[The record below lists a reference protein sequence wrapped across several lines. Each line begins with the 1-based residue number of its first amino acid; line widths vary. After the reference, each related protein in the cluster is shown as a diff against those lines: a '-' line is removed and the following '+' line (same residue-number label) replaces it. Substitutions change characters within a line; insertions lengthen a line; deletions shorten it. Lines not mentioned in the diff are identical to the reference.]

1 MKEFI
6 KELIIKIDI
15 EKYEKSLKN
24 ITNESIEKILI
35 KKKELLKEL
44 LHNDDIYKYHVKLY
58 DKEILNMLKK
68 TYQ

>member
-6 KELIIKIDI
+6 KEIIIKIDI

-24 ITNESIEKILI
+24 ICDDINPNIII

-44 LHNDDIYKYHVKLY
+44 LNNDKIYKYHLNLY
-58 DKEILNMLKK
+58 DKEIYNMLKK
-68 TYQ
+68 TYS